1 MRDPIKVRPTRPHTG
16 SGGKTHGPT
25 CRTNPR
31 SCTNPGAKLRRCFTT
46 LCAAISLDALS
57 RSRAR
62 SSRLRRGWWLGKKAV
77 SRRGKGNSFRATP
90 THRGRFR
97 TTHPP
102 RVSLGAL
109 YGTLHDRLVGRRF
122 RQEPAHPFVVAAYC
136 GPHIVLVWLLPCLA
150 LPGFPSR
157 LLYRLPSA
165 AAAAAAAAAAS
176 TAQSTATGLRA
187 TVSGP

>member
-1 MRDPIKVRPTRPHTG
+1 LIRKKLFRDEIRVTPSGQLLLTAAASARHT
-16 SGGKTHGPT
+16 
-25 CRTNPR
+25 
-31 SCTNPGAKLRRCFTT
+31 L
-46 LCAAISLDALS
+46 
-57 RSRAR
+57 
-62 SSRLRRGWWLGKKAV
+62 
-77 SRRGKGNSFRATP
+77 
-90 THRGRFR
+90 
-97 TTHPP
+97 
-102 RVSLGAL
+102 LGAL
-109 YGTLHDRLVGRRF
+109 YGTLHDRLVDRRF
-122 RQEPAHPFVVAAYC
+122 RHEPAHPFVVAAYC

>member
-46 LCAAISLDALS
+46 LCAAISRRVKSISSSLLS
-57 RSRAR
+57 PSERMVVGHPREN
-62 SSRLRRGWWLGKKAV
+62 KAV

-109 YGTLHDRLVGRRF
+109 YGTLHDRLVDRRF
-122 RQEPAHPFVVAAYC
+122 RHEPAHPFVVAAYC
-136 GPHIVLVWLLPCLA
+136 GPHIV
-150 LPGFPSR
+150 
-157 LLYRLPSA
+157 
-165 AAAAAAAAAAS
+165 
-176 TAQSTATGLRA
+176 
-187 TVSGP
+187 SGHQKTHKRCQFAVIFNN